1 MEQLLK
7 LSAMPIGALS
17 TLAFMTIATPASAN
31 PHEYCRRDITEYGA
45 LACGFETMA
54 QCQAMASGRGGD
66 CIRDPSLGSTA
77 SSNAPSAYAYT
88 PGGQRQHRR
97 K

>member
-1 MEQLLK
+1 MNQPLSHLLK
-7 LSAMPIGALS
+7 LSAMPIAALS
-17 TLAFMTIATPASAN
+17 ALAFMTVATPASAN

-45 LACGFETMA
+45 LSCGFETMA

-66 CIRDPSLGSTA
+66 CLRDPSLSTA
-77 SSNAPSAYAYT
+77 TSAYAYA